1 MMRKT
6 GISKNKQ
13 FKLAYRLS
21 KREKYKSKENRKR
34 RTKNYDYDYDYV

>member
-1 MMRKT
+1 MRKT

-21 KREKYKSKENRKR
+21 KREIYKSKEK
-34 RTKNYDYDYDYV
+34 TKNYG